1 MNIIQILAVSIA
13 CVGAFQLD
21 AQNQEAN
28 SFKVMSSADDTYT
41 WGYRY
46 PDQFHVESKHHT
58 GELFGSYG
66 YTNSEGNL
74 VQVNYA
80 ADPIR
85 GFNIVENSDP
95 KTRTGIAEVE
105 PQSIIF
111 PGASFR
117 PIEDTRI
124 TDRVVPQPLL
134 KQTFV
139 PVNPI
144 EPAVFRPIK
153 DTSITN
159 RLVPQ
164 TIFKQTLV
172 PVNPLELALFR
183 PIKDTSITNRLV
195 PRPLVKQSLE
205 PVKPQEGI
213 LFRGLFTLKS
223 NEEGINP
230 VEQYPNHYL
239 VNPEIIQKAGGVS
252 ALANAYGLA
261 PIAAVHDVQVS
272 RN

>member
-46 PDQFHVESKHHT
+46 PNQFHVESKHHT

-66 YTNSEGNL
+66 FTNSEGNL

-159 RLVPQ
+159 RLVP
-164 TIFKQTLV
+164 
-172 PVNPLELALFR
+172 
-183 PIKDTSITNRLV
+183 
-195 PRPLVKQSLE
+195 RPLVKQSLE